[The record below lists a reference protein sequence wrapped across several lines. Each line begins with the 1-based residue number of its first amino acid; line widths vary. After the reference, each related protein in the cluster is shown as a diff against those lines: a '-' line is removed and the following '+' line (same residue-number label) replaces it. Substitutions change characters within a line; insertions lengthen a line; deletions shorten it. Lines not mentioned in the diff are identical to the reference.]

1 VDRDD
6 IDAVASPMR
15 LVCFATTIRY
25 AYRTGSAPGVR
36 RDVSR
41 YIRAAG
47 DSEAKASRSSR
58 RRLRRHCR
66 RRRRR
71 LSRRRRRCRRHRRR
85 PINGASSTRR
95 RVDVGRFLTSH
106 GDMNFIDLLSLVE

>member
-1 VDRDD
+1 MDRDD

-58 RRLRRHCR
+58 RRRR
-66 RRRRR
+66 
-71 LSRRRRRCRRHRRR
+71 RRHRRR